1 MHSATAHETAR
12 EFARK
17 LGRNRATDLQRRLPA
32 RPEKAALAQ
41 NQPRFA
47 TAKFAYTIVRWS
59 LVAFVLALI
68 SWVGATVVGN
78 EMAKAGH
85 TTESEL
91 REIVIGDEVL
101 AIPAN
106 MLRFPA
112 QRKAVEAE
120 RLDLYTHWPQMD
132 GYSEALAD
140 VFQSQHVEPSVL
152 FLTVEPRAM
161 SQEMS
166 GRLNSIYAKFFA
178 APEAEAGHGLKRRL
192 LSPEQGFAN
201 EELLYET
208 GSPYPWVARCLV
220 ADNDTSG
227 AYCIRDIHAGRD
239 LMVTYRFHRD
249 LLRQWRPLEAAVR
262 AKAKTFLH

>member
-1 MHSATAHETAR
+1 MHSATAHETAK

-17 LGRNRATDLQRRLPA
+17 LGRNRAADIQRRLPV
-32 RPEKAALAQ
+32 RPGKVVRAP

-47 TAKFAYTIVRWS
+47 TAKFTYRLVRWS
-59 LVAFVLALI
+59 LVACIVAFIA
-68 SWVGATVVGN
+68 WAAATFVGN

-85 TTESEL
+85 TTETDL

-112 QRKAVEAE
+112 QRKAVEAD
-120 RLDLYTHWPQMD
+120 RLDLYAHWPQMD
-132 GYSEALAD
+132 GYNEALAD

-178 APEAEAGHGLKRRL
+178 SAETNAGQGLKRRL
-192 LSPEQGFAN
+192 LSADQGFDN
-201 EELLYET
+201 EELVYEA

-249 LLRQWRPLEAAVR
+249 LLGQWRALEAAVR
-262 AKAKTFLH
+262 AKAKTFLR